1 MFCSTIIP
9 TVSRAG
15 LKKTVNSILGQNF
28 SAANFEV
35 IVVNDSG
42 EPLPEEDWQKSTQVR
57 LITTNQCERSV
68 ARNTGAAI
76 ARGQYL
82 HFLDDDDWLMP
93 DALQHFWDLAQHS
106 QAGWLY
112 GGSLL
117 ADVHTGRELTLHLKL
132 KGNCFIQAVTGE
144 WIPLQASLIKAET
157 FFTVGGFNPL
167 AVPGEDKDLLRR
179 IALYNT
185 FDYTEA
191 TVATIIRGNESTTN
205 YAVGLRRGR
214 REREKVLNESDA
226 FSRMRQSARSGY
238 WHGRIVRTYL
248 FSTIWNIRQR
258 RGFTAISRATSA
270 LVALLLAG
278 RYLFAAE
285 FWQAV
290 TRKHLSRIIPV
301 DRDLQTNI

>member
-9 TVSRAG
+9 TIGRPTLSKAVYSV
-15 LKKTVNSILGQNF
+15 LEQSF
-28 SAANFEV
+28 AADDFEV
-35 IVVNDSG
+35 IVVNDTG
-42 EPLPEEDWQKSTQVR
+42 RPLPEAGWQTSNKVQV
-57 LITTNQCERSV
+57 ITTNQRERSV

-76 ARGQYL
+76 AKGQYL

-93 DALQHFWDLAQHS
+93 DALQHFWDLAQQS
-106 QAGWLY
+106 EAGWLY
-112 GGSLL
+112 GGALL
-117 ADVHTGRELTLHLKL
+117 ADINTGKELTLHLRL

-144 WIPLQASLIKAET
+144 WLPLQASLIKAET

-191 TVATIIRGNESTTN
+191 TVVTITRGNESTTN
-205 YAVGLRRGR
+205 YAVGLRHGR
-214 REREKVLNESDA
+214 REREKVLNESGA
-226 FSRMRQSARSGY
+226 FSQMRQSARSGY
-238 WHGRIVRTYL
+238 WQGRIVRTYL
-248 FSTIWNIRQR
+248 FSTIWNIQQR
-258 RGFTAISRATSA
+258 RGLTAISRLINA
-270 LVALLLAG
+270 LVALLLAS

-301 DRDLQTNI
+301 DKDLQTNI